1 MSNVWYLLKV
11 QLLAF
16 FNINRAIYTKD
27 RSEKRKFI
35 LFVILVIFFVIY
47 FGGLS
52 FGYSMLLSAGLK
64 ALGRPDLLLAMMMAV
79 TSVVVLF
86 TSIFKSSGILFNF
99 KDYNMVM
106 SLPVKTSHIVASR
119 ILLLY
124 VMNIFF
130 SFIFIIPAGVVYAM
144 TSPIDPIFYMGY
156 VLTLLFVPL
165 VPIVIASIIGS
176 IIGYIAS
183 FFKRFNVLNIIF
195 QFILI
200 LGIIALSFS
209 AGNMSENI
217 TEISSMM
224 AEQIYNLYPLAK
236 MYTDGVCNGNI
247 LSLILFIVISIAVF
261 GIFTILVSLVFK
273 KFNTILNTSKA
284 KSHFKMT
291 ELKEKTQIG
300 ALLSKESKRYFSSA
314 IYVLNTGIG
323 VILMLIMA
331 VASLFFNLDSM
342 GEMMGYPGFP
352 TILARYA
359 PIVLCFFIVMSCT
372 TSSSIS
378 LEGRNLWIIKSSPV
392 REMDVLKS
400 KIYLNLTI
408 LIPAIIITSGLLSI
422 ALKPDWKTVIIMFL
436 LPCIYAV
443 FISLAGIL
451 INLKFPNFDW
461 TNEVTVIKQSVSAT
475 ITIFLGFASLI
486 LPIVAVILPINIQ
499 SSVMLAIVALIM
511 IVIDFL
517 LYKLIKTKGV
527 KMYNAL

>member
-1 MSNVWYLLKV
+1 
-11 QLLAF
+11 
-16 FNINRAIYTKD
+16 
-27 RSEKRKFI
+27 
-35 LFVILVIFFVIY
+35 
-47 FGGLS
+47 
-52 FGYSMLLSAGLK
+52 
-64 ALGRPDLLLAMMMAV
+64 
-79 TSVVVLF
+79 
-86 TSIFKSSGILFNF
+86 
-99 KDYNMVM
+99 
-106 SLPVKTSHIVASR
+106 
-119 ILLLY
+119 
-124 VMNIFF
+124 
-130 SFIFIIPAGVVYAM
+130 
-144 TSPIDPIFYMGY
+144 
-156 VLTLLFVPL
+156 
-165 VPIVIASIIGS
+165 
-176 IIGYIAS
+176 
-183 FFKRFNVLNIIF
+183 
-195 QFILI
+195 
-200 LGIIALSFS
+200 
-209 AGNMSENI
+209 
-217 TEISSMM
+217 MM
-224 AEQIYNLYPLAK
+224 AEKIYNLYPLAK
-236 MYTDGVCNGNI
+236 MYTDGVCNGNV

-291 ELKEKTQIG
+291 ELKERTQIG
-300 ALLSKESKRYFSSA
+300 ALLAKESKRYFSSA

-499 SSVMLAIVALIM
+499 SSVILAIVALIM